1 MAAASSRRDSSG
13 IRDILVELY
22 RYDNLFRRMRKTSA
36 HIRLTLREGVAF
48 GPGKAQLLEG
58 IRDTGSIA
66 AAGRSMNMSYSRAWG
81 LVETMNSEFR
91 APLVSSAK
99 GGASHG
105 GAVLTPLGQAVLARF
120 RRMEASAA
128 RALAADLAA
137 LARSVGR

>member
-1 MAAASSRRDSSG
+1 
-13 IRDILVELY
+13 
-22 RYDNLFRRMRKTSA
+22 MRKASA
-36 HIRLTLREGVAF
+36 QIRLRLREGVAF

-66 AAGRSMNMSYSRAWG
+66 AAGRSMSMSYSRAWG
-81 LVETMNSEFR
+81 LVEAMNSEFR

-105 GAVLTPLGQAVLARF
+105 GAALTPLGEAVLARF

-128 RALAADLAA
+128 RAVAADLAA